1 MMKSKTLLIAM
12 MAMVASAMTFT
23 SCSDDDDDVTN
34 NYTTYQ
40 SKVDAQVREQKK
52 NDKQSCWL
60 LSVPLGSRLSRLST
74 LL

>member
-34 NYTTYQ
+34 TYTTNQY
-40 SKVDAQVREQKK
+40 KVDAQVR
-52 NDKQSCWL
+52 
-60 LSVPLGSRLSRLST
+60 
-74 LL
+74 